1 MIDKMPLVNIKHNK
15 KNIFGE
21 ENLLRSKSGKI
32 WVFKLD
38 IYFRKIL
45 KHFSDL
51 PKICPEIFPPDFP
64 IQKFLP
70 YTFYRGSKRCYSP
83 NQNREKK
90 CTNLQ
95 NNSSHWCF
103 WFDEKFLV
111 QEKLLRLFFGWYF
124 AELKIFHGKFNLKKR
139 KTSYKYMSRSGFQF
153 SFNWFPGI
161 FARIWKLP
169 ELPEVGKMEGGWK

>member
-90 CTNLQ
+90 CTNLH

-111 QEKLLRLFFGWYF
+111 KKKLLRLFFLDGT
-124 AELKIFHGKFNLKKR
+124 LPSSKIFMENL
-139 KTSYKYMSRSGFQF
+139 
-153 SFNWFPGI
+153 I
-161 FARIWKLP
+161 
-169 ELPEVGKMEGGWK
+169 